1 MNIAFKCIINVFF
14 FSIFLT
20 SGALSQPWSFVK
32 ETDGIKVYTRLET
45 NSSLKSFKG
54 EVTFHASME
63 RVCSMLGNANNMD
76 WWDKDFTGIKV
87 LAYEKNKFVE
97 YYLIYTMPW
106 PLTNRDLVT
115 ETIIT
120 SDPVTG
126 NHYFTANELLDKVPE
141 KQNLVRIKKY
151 QQIWTVQPLENGN
164 VHVIIQGS
172 IDLGGDIPAWFY
184 NMVVAETPMRAL
196 HSLRERVLSNKPANK

>member
-1 MNIAFKCIINVFF
+1 MNITFKCIINVFF

-87 LAYEKNKFVE
+87 LAYEKNRFVE

-151 QQIWTVQPLENGN
+151 QQIWTVQPLGNGN

-172 IDLGGDIPAWFY
+172 IDLGGNIPIWFY
-184 NMVVAETPMRAL
+184 NMVVAETPLRTL